1 MSKLAMKNP
10 CKPLKIV
17 VIYKL
22 SQHKQKKRGIF
33 LKTFFG
39 SVFIEKEKLEEAGI
53 THPIKLEYYKQINE
67 DEINSYEKP
76 KYGIHIIKT
85 EYEPNYTKVEN
96 KSIKYVTNDEIEA
109 NQILD
114 IFRKNQVTPI
124 NSEEVIV
131 DLFRKKF

>member
-1 MSKLAMKNP
+1 M
-10 CKPLKIV
+10 
-17 VIYKL
+17 
-22 SQHKQKKRGIF
+22 
-33 LKTFFG
+33 KTFFG

-67 DEINSYEKP
+67 DEINSYEKT

-85 EYEPNYTKVEN
+85 EYEPNHTKVEN

>member
-1 MSKLAMKNP
+1 ML
-10 CKPLKIV
+10 
-17 VIYKL
+17 YK
-22 SQHKQKKRGIF
+22 KQKKRGIF

-96 KSIKYVTNDEIEA
+96 KSIKTLKGHNRKYRNYSGPICIRKTNRRA
-109 NQILD
+109 C
-114 IFRKNQVTPI
+114 T
-124 NSEEVIV
+124 
-131 DLFRKKF
+131 